1 MDGTISYTKQL
12 CPILSRCNLNDTSR
26 CLDWRII
33 NNNRYGLFTKSL
45 TKNEGGY
52 MITYD
57 ILQQVEGDTDK
68 HSNYQLNQ
76 YEFPF
81 PENSV
86 LIERDKEMNRILN
99 KPIIIT
105 TSNNN
110 NCQQQELLMTTQQ
123 LFVPYAESKSAEDRI
138 AYVKANPGKYMPKAQ
153 YDLIKGLN
161 AKIDALDSKMNEIL
175 AKKQIVRYTPFL

>member
-1 MDGTISYTKQL
+1 
-12 CPILSRCNLNDTSR
+12 
-26 CLDWRII
+26 
-33 NNNRYGLFTKSL
+33 
-45 TKNEGGY
+45 
-52 MITYD
+52 MITYEVM
-57 ILQQVEGDTDK
+57 QQVEGDTDK
-68 HSNYQLNQ
+68 HSNYQLIQ

-86 LIERDKEMNRILN
+86 LIERDKEMNRILT

-123 LFVPYAESKSAEDRI
+123 TFIPYTESKSAEDRI

-153 YDLIKGLN
+153 YDIVKSLIT
-161 AKIDALDSKMNEIL
+161 KIDALDSKMNEIL
-175 AKKQIVRYTPFL
+175 AKKQILGTPPSCEGVSP